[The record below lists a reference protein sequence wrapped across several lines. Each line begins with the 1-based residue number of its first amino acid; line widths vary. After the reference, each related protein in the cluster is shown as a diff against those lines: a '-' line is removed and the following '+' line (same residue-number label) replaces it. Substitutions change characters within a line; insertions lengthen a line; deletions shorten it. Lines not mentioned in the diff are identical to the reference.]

1 MSDHIKLTQQQCK
14 FTRIVH
20 LTSVTL
26 HQTYTSQ
33 CKLTLLCV
41 NNFDVNLHSKV
52 SVQVYTKLT
61 LLFCEILVFL
71 IERSCAFQFK
81 FIWISSDFLWGL
93 DDMSGWNLVNV
104 SMCWSF
110 RLLIWL
116 VCWTL
121 AEITFRKHIYYLGKQ
136 VWSFMNFLLH
146 GFTWEMTFRKELPKR
161 HFLCKQWWSFMKC
174 CEILCRSLE
183 NEIP

>member
-81 FIWISSDFLWGL
+81 FIEFPLTFCGSWWHVWLKFSECFHVLKLPLVDLTCLLNFSRNHFQETYLLSWQAGMVFHEFSTAWIHLGNDIQKRTSQATLSLQAVMVFHEMLW
-93 DDMSGWNLVNV
+93 NTV
-104 SMCWSF
+104 
-110 RLLIWL
+110 
-116 VCWTL
+116 
-121 AEITFRKHIYYLGKQ
+121 
-136 VWSFMNFLLH
+136 
-146 GFTWEMTFRKELPKR
+146 
-161 HFLCKQWWSFMKC
+161 
-174 CEILCRSLE
+174 
-183 NEIP
+183 